1 MSPKAD
7 SRITSILDPAAAP
20 GIGGRG
26 KVSPRISAT
35 FLGRLDTLE
44 DGGHVRR
51 APNNGTRRAGRLP
64 AERGFATAGHMH
76 LTVKGKQLDV
86 GDALRAYVAEQL
98 NTIAGKYFSNPIEA
112 TVVFAHDA
120 SYLYKADISVHVGRG
135 MLLQSSA
142 DATEIYPAFDAACE
156 KVAKRLRRY
165 KRRLRDHHNA
175 SERETTEAAN
185 NAVLSA
191 RESVIH
197 ADGWADTPSG
207 QVEEEAEGT
216 EPVVIAEMKTTIESM
231 SVAEAVMRMDLAELP
246 ALLFRNG
253 AHGELNMIY
262 RRADGN
268 VGWVDPTSNKGS
280 AA

>member
-1 MSPKAD
+1 
-7 SRITSILDPAAAP
+7 
-20 GIGGRG
+20 
-26 KVSPRISAT
+26 
-35 FLGRLDTLE
+35 
-44 DGGHVRR
+44 
-51 APNNGTRRAGRLP
+51 
-64 AERGFATAGHMH
+64 MH

-86 GDALRAYVAEQL
+86 GDALRTYVAEQL

-120 SYLYKADISVHVGRG
+120 YLYKADISVHVGRG

-156 KVAKRLRRY
+156 KVGKRLRRY

-175 SERETTEAAN
+175 SERQTTEAAN
-185 NAVLSA
+185 NAALSA

-197 ADGWADTPSG
+197 AEPWSNTPDDH
-207 QVEEEAEGT
+207 VDEEAEGT
-216 EPVVIAEMKTTIESM
+216 EPVVIAEMKTTIETM
-231 SVAEAVMRMDLAELP
+231 SVAEAVMRMDLGELP

-262 RRADGN
+262 RRPDGN